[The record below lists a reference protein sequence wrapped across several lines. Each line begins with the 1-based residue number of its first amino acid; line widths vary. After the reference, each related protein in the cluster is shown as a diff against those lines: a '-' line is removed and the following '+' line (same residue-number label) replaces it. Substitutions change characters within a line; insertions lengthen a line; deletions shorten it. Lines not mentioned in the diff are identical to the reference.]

1 MEKSTKQRWLLNRK
15 DYKKRRKM
23 RKWLWSRLTAI
34 EFHQVKSTSQWSAEE
49 ALLILATAV
58 VSKIHPLAVRF
69 FLLPHI
75 PPPQQGQIQFPQ
87 ITHPQQGQM
96 LLPQVTTWVEYRP
109 TAGEPI
115 DPQKLSNI
123 VSEI

>member
-1 MEKSTKQRWLLNRK
+1 MLFSCDICPKTFFDKKNLKNHMEVHQERKLLQYEGTTFSCDQYLPIKLNSKKRMEESTKQRWLLNRK

-58 VSKIHPLAVRF
+58 V
-69 FLLPHI
+69 
-75 PPPQQGQIQFPQ
+75 
-87 ITHPQQGQM
+87 
-96 LLPQVTTWVEYRP
+96 
-109 TAGEPI
+109 
-115 DPQKLSNI
+115 
-123 VSEI
+123 